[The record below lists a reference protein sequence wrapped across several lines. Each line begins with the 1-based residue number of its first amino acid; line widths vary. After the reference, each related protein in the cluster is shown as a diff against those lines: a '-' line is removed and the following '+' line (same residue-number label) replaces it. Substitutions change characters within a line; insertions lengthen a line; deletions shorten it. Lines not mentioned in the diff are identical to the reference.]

1 MQLTEIMNRLCCQ
14 NPLVKTAIF
23 VSDVI
28 KLGAHCYTGSLNDR
42 LYILCYYINI
52 HSISLLFLLIIISC
66 GDSLLFRIFM
76 CQLIERNHEKIAEY
90 GDKQNHVVGKA
101 HQKRHFQLGILEMK
115 TTISAAYPDKLES
128 NMPNKYIYPTSI
140 KSVMKINWWELF
152 KCQIESPV
160 CWEGTVK
167 TGPDIT
173 SLWSPFSGGISQLTS
188 FAVGKPRFPMENKN
202 GYQKNSNYLIYSYH

>member
-1 MQLTEIMNRLCCQ
+1 
-14 NPLVKTAIF
+14 
-23 VSDVI
+23 
-28 KLGAHCYTGSLNDR
+28 
-42 LYILCYYINI
+42 
-52 HSISLLFLLIIISC
+52 
-66 GDSLLFRIFM
+66 
-76 CQLIERNHEKIAEY
+76 
-90 GDKQNHVVGKA
+90 
-101 HQKRHFQLGILEMK
+101 
-115 TTISAAYPDKLES
+115 
-128 NMPNKYIYPTSI
+128 MPNKYIYPTSI

-152 KCQIESPV
+152 KCQIKSRV